1 MQSRRGR
8 KLKVALVVGLFG
20 IAFWQLGEA
29 AYIHL
34 KAQLAQYLL
43 QQSWQQT
50 LQGERQVKPWP
61 WADMWPVA
69 RMRMPK
75 HNIDLIVLAGDS
87 GRTLAFGPG
96 YRFGT
101 AELGAAGNAMIS
113 AHRDTHFEFL
123 QRVEQGDTLTM
134 ELKDGSLRHYQVVAM
149 DIIDNRHAHLPVTYV
164 QWLLALVT

>member
-1 MQSRRGR
+1 MQLRRVR
-8 KLKVALVVGLFG
+8 KLKVALIFGLLG
-20 IAFWQLGEA
+20 IASWQFGEA

-34 KAQLAQYLL
+34 KAELAQYLL

-50 LQGERQVKPWP
+50 LQGDRQVKPWP

-69 RMRMPK
+69 RIKMPK
-75 HNIDLIVLAGDS
+75 HNVDLIVLAGDS

-101 AELGAAGNAMIS
+101 GDLGAAGNAMIS

-123 QRVEQGDTLTM
+123 QHVEQGDTLPW
-134 ELKDGSLRHYQVVAM
+134 
-149 DIIDNRHAHLPVTYV
+149 N
-164 QWLLALVT
+164 